1 MDLARS
7 IQLVCEEII
16 LRMAKTVHRDTGA
29 RDLCMAGG
37 VALNAVANGR
47 LLREGPFDRIWI
59 QPAAGDAGGALG
71 VALLVWHRYFEKPR
85 VTQHS
90 ATANELPDGMCGAYL
105 GPVYSAAEIESA
117 LRDAGAVYQRLGENE
132 VVERVADLLA
142 SEQVVGWFDG
152 RMEFGPRALGARS
165 ILADPRSPRMQALI
179 NLKIKFREGFRPFAP
194 SVLRES
200 AHEYFDLKIESP
212 YMLIVA
218 PVVEARRKP
227 AVHTEGEL
235 WGIDLLNVPRSDIPA
250 VTHLDYSARIQTV
263 TADRSPRYYKLIS
276 EFNRR
281 TGCPLVVNTSFNVR
295 GEPIVCTPAD
305 AYRCFMRTHLDYLA
319 IGPFL
324 LAKSDQPASPMD
336 ETWKK
341 QIPLD

>member
-1 MDLARS
+1 V
-7 IQLVCEEII
+7 Q
-16 LRMAKTVHRDTGA
+16 
-29 RDLCMAGG
+29 
-37 VALNAVANGR
+37 
-47 LLREGPFDRIWI
+47 
-59 QPAAGDAGGALG
+59 
-71 VALLVWHRYFEKPR
+71 
-85 VTQHS
+85 
-90 ATANELPDGMCGAYL
+90 
-105 GPVYSAAEIESA
+105 
-117 LRDAGAVYQRLGENE
+117 
-132 VVERVADLLA
+132 
-142 SEQVVGWFDG
+142 
-152 RMEFGPRALGARS
+152 
-165 ILADPRSPRMQALI
+165 
-179 NLKIKFREGFRPFAP
+179 
-194 SVLRES
+194 
-200 AHEYFDLKIESP
+200 
-212 YMLIVA
+212 
-218 PVVEARRKP
+218 
-227 AVHTEGEL
+227 TEGEL